1 MTAAH
6 LDHEALADF
15 AEGILDDATAT
26 TAEEHLADCADCRK
40 RAAEVAEVSR
50 VLAEAP
56 TPPMPAHLVDR
67 LDAAIAAEAA
77 SHVPAHRHARRFQ
90 LLAAAA
96 AAVVAVGGGAVA
108 VRTVMDDGDSNGAS
122 VSQPPVEEP
131 SRSHAAGVRPRPQAA
146 GSVPYTVVHS
156 GTKYT
161 AADLGPQVSASL
173 PRTAPTGPRAL
184 SAADD
189 SLNGCI
195 ARVGG
200 GKTPLLVDTAAY
212 EGRSATVIALPG
224 NDARHADVWVV
235 GPGCSAAD
243 TDLIAHRQVAR

>member
-1 MTAAH
+1 
-6 LDHEALADF
+6 
-15 AEGILDDATAT
+15 
-26 TAEEHLADCADCRK
+26 
-40 RAAEVAEVSR
+40 
-50 VLAEAP
+50 
-56 TPPMPAHLVDR
+56 
-67 LDAAIAAEAA
+67 
-77 SHVPAHRHARRFQ
+77 
-90 LLAAAA
+90 
-96 AAVVAVGGGAVA
+96 
-108 VRTVMDDGDSNGAS
+108 
-122 VSQPPVEEP
+122 VEEP

-146 GSVPYTVVHS
+146 GSVPYTVVHT

-235 GPGCSAAD
+235 GLRCSAAD
-243 TDLIAHRQVAR
+243 TDLIAHRQVARGSMPYRGPARPVRTGRPSCPGCCSRREVPPAPCRWPVRESRRPRIGLRPCGAERHQAKATAGFADKIRKRRDSERRA